1 MTVSDGSRLRTLAF
15 GDVDGGF
22 WGAAVSGANPAVAFG
37 DATGATATSGALE
50 ATWSPDGRG
59 WRLVGDGFDLHVEPA
74 GEDLEQTAAADETEA
89 VSGFQELCRVQG
101 TVTLSAAAR
110 SVDCVGTRCVIEG
123 VDAGSLGSAR
133 SVSGWFADDD
143 AFMLLALRAAGGVGQ
158 ETDLIAATLFDP
170 EGWVPVSDPRLSTTY
185 SASGEPARATLEL
198 WIGEGENE
206 FPRRAAG
213 EASGVGVAAD
223 ADGLALRVVPLRCHS
238 RGREGTGVYVL
249 ATF

>member
-143 AFMLLALRAAGGVGQ
+143 AFMLLALRAADTLGQLRRDREQRANVGGEQEPVTFLAPEQRLLAERITGRGQ
-158 ETDLIAATLFDP
+158 SPGVL
-170 EGWVPVSDPRLSTTY
+170 VPHRKREHPV
-185 SASGEPARATLEL
+185 
-198 WIGEGENE
+198 
-206 FPRRAAG
+206 
-213 EASGVGVAAD
+213 D
-223 ADGLALRVVPLRCHS
+223 AVQGAFAPLAPSV
-238 RGREGTGVYVL
+238 E
-249 ATF
+249 